1 MSILQETKNNTVSID
16 TDKQSHDAN
25 VVFKKPKFIKSMFFT
40 LEFIIFLLL
49 FSFSLNG
56 IKYITN
62 LFFK

>member
-1 MSILQETKNNTVSID
+1 MSILQETKNNTVNID
-16 TDKQSHDAN
+16 TDKQLHNVN

-40 LEFIIFLLL
+40 LEFITFLLL

>member
-16 TDKQSHDAN
+16 ADIQLHDTK
-25 VVFKKPKFIKSMFFT
+25 VLFKKPKFISSVFFT
-40 LEFIIFLLL
+40 LEFIISLLL
-49 FSFSLNG
+49 FSFSING

>member
-16 TDKQSHDAN
+16 TDMKLHDVN
-25 VVFKKPKFIKSMFFT
+25 VAFKKPKFISSVFFT
-40 LEFIIFLLL
+40 LEFIISLLL

-56 IKYITN
+56 IKYFTN